1 MSNTIQLRTG
11 GEGKG
16 GGGLH
21 ELERGKTTGARENAS
36 SVAGLKNYL
45 NFSLTPP
52 GRRFIRVVVLDYV
65 RKMEP

>member
-1 MSNTIQLRTG
+1 MD
-11 GEGKG
+11 
-16 GGGLH
+16 